1 MDGQAK
7 VSLVLEVKNRMK
19 TAIHEAKQH
28 LNQNVREMKN
38 QLADF
43 KNNAN
48 THMSGFERTA
58 RGYLDKVGQHFNRLG
73 DKLGQLK
80 TKWAGHL
87 SDLTDKI
94 PGLGTA
100 FAALINPVA
109 LAGAAIAVAFKGA
122 ATAMQ
127 EAARFS
133 GVWRQLAMLNIDK
146 TDGQRAQ
153 LKDMVLSAA
162 YTKGF
167 DHSATST
174 AFFDVQSATGKYGRE
189 VDVIVRKQGEFAQ
202 LMQADFNKWIEGS
215 AKAMANYRFGLDK
228 LDEFNRSAFATVKVG
243 VTNYDQIASVMST
256 YAGSAASANQNFNTA
271 NKLFAIF
278 TAKVK
283 SVDEAST
290 LTKSLFNDLTK
301 ETTIKAFER
310 IGIHMY
316 DVNGRFRQADD
327 ILMELN
333 KKFRNL
339 TDDRSIVALKNQFTG
354 SEGLIAFIQAAT
366 DKTDGLKNAF
376 DTFDNA
382 ELGLVKATKIA
393 REDINYINE
402 QLQNRTSVLW
412 AQIGKDLIPIKA
424 WLAETASSTIRWFM
438 TPELYKRTVNGEAT
452 AKIRDK
458 HAGLVSPENLSDREY
473 GNAIED
479 AKLQRDLLYE
489 QLNANK
495 AYKHNVFKAF
505 NRDRYTQYHTA
516 AASIGEINDL
526 IKESSAKRAQ
536 ATNNP
541 FAAETPVADPAGAEK
556 KLPDAATAITQAAQP
571 AKSLTVNIDS
581 FVKGGINTQRTELQQ
596 MDENQ
601 LESWFK
607 NMFLRVIANVD
618 TAYQ

>member
-28 LNQNVREMKN
+28 LNQNVLEMKN

-94 PGLGTA
+94 PGLGSA
-100 FAALINPVA
+100 FAALTSPVA

-122 ATAMQ
+122 STAMQ

-339 TDDRSIVALKNQFTG
+339 TDDRSVVALKNQFTG

-424 WLAETASSTIRWFM
+424 WLVEELSATIRTFM
-438 TPELYKRTVNGEAT
+438 GPERYRNTVAGSAT
-452 AKIRDK
+452 AKTRDK

-479 AKLQRDLLYE
+479 AKLQRELLYE
-489 QLNANK
+489 QMNANK
-495 AYKHNVFKAF
+495 AFKNGLYKFLVPV
-505 NRDRYTQYHTA
+505 RYTQYHTA

-526 IKESSAKRAQ
+526 IKESQAKRAQ
-536 ATNNP
+536 AANNP
-541 FAAETPVADPAGAEK
+541 FAAETPAADPAGAEK
-556 KLPDAATAITQAAQP
+556 KLPDSANTITQAAQP